1 MKQTVEIEVKIN
13 DRIFKGN
20 VRRNSGIPSRMFFFI
35 WEVNHNE
42 ITRKK
47 IAMLSIKRCG
57 KYYFKSAKGFLVPM
71 EELALLYK
79 LYRYAEKQ
87 MEIL

>member
-1 MKQTVEIEVKIN
+1 MKQTVEIDVKIN

-35 WEVNHNE
+35 WEPKHNE
-42 ITRKK
+42 MIPKK
-47 IAMLSIKRCG
+47 IAMLSIKKCG